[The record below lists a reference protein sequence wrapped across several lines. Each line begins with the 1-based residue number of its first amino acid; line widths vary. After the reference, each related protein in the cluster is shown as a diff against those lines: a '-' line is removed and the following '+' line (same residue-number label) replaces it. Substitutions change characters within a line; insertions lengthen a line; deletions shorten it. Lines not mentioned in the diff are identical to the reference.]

1 MTKYIGALTLSLIL
15 SACGQNHQTD
25 IIKGIDGKDGKD
37 GVSCIATD
45 EVVDGVKIGARIT
58 CGNTFALVLNGT
70 NGADGKDGV
79 DGQDGKDGVDGADGQ
94 DGTNG
99 TNGKDGKDA
108 VSISGRVASTS
119 ECINGGYVLTLD
131 IISYTVCNGATGPQ
145 GPTGSAGVT
154 PVLLCNKEY
163 GLKVGNQLYAVYHQE
178 IYAGNSGNNGNTN
191 SKYSNTYLALLNPG
205 PYQTTDGTQCN
216 FTVNADGS
224 ISR

>member
-70 NGADGKDGV
+70 NGTDGKDGVDGV

-99 TNGKDGKDA
+99 TNGLSVTGTVLA
-108 VSISGRVASTS
+108 VGSSA
-119 ECINGGYVLTLD
+119 CPNGGVSLSLGTQVYN
-131 IISYTVCNGATGPQ
+131 VCNGTQ
-145 GPTGSAGVT
+145 SPTSSTVST
-154 PVLLCNKEY
+154 VLLCNKEY
-163 GLKVGNQLYAVYHQE
+163 ALSINGSVYAVMHVE
-178 IYAGNSGNNGNTN
+178 MCAGNGGSYSQCTNPAN
-191 SKYSNTYLALLNPG
+191 SKYSNTYLALLSPG
-205 PYQTTDGTQCN
+205 QYQTTDGTKCN

-224 ISR
+224 ISH